1 MKNHKERRV
10 EEPAKILSYF
20 KAEAPILVIV
30 TITGILY
37 NVGMGAGPYFEGQ
50 MAQCLY
56 DILQHR
62 AVPLDMVKLALS
74 YVAVLALVQVMRAGK
89 RYSVRIFSAQIGW
102 LMRHTLYHS
111 LVHMDSKELRREN
124 LGNMMTKAVSDV
136 DACSEGMRKFTTE
149 VFDTGV
155 VMVVYLALLLG
166 YDWRLTLLACLV
178 IPVAYAM
185 ANWLKKIV
193 SETNSAYKACEAQL
207 NQLTMD
213 RVSHALTYRI
223 TGREKNRDTGYEAQL
238 AAYERA
244 SARANIFEGSM
255 MPIYDAIAMCGML
268 IIFYFGSRN
277 VLGTG
282 WVQWDIAGFTT
293 YVACFTKLAVKTS
306 HAAKLFNAVQKA
318 QVSWVRLKPLL
329 QLQVTER
336 ESSKLEK
343 ARPVTLVLDQVSCQY
358 DESSPVLR
366 QICLTAQPGD
376 IVGITGRVACG
387 KSMLGKIFI
396 GEVPWVGTITLNGTD
411 FRALSPEK
419 RKALISY
426 MGHEPELMTASIA
439 ENITLGD
446 PIDVWSYLRAVCLD
460 QEVAALP
467 DKENSLAGSSG
478 TQLSGGQQAR
488 IALARTLA
496 HARPLLVLDDP
507 FSAVDPKGE
516 SRILNNLRTLCP
528 EAVILLISHRLL
540 HFPEF
545 DHVLFLHDGT
555 GTLGTHQELLDSQ
568 PEYAEL
574 YQKQAEG
581 VDLDAK

>member
-124 LGNMMTKAVSDV
+124 LGNLMTKAVSDV

-343 ARPVTLVLDQVSCQY
+343 ARPVTWYWTRSAASTMSLLPYCARFVLLP
-358 DESSPVLR
+358 SPGILWVLP
-366 QICLTAQPGD
+366 AGWPAA
-376 IVGITGRVACG
+376 RVCWG
-387 KSMLGKIFI
+387 KSLLGRCP
-396 GEVPWVGTITLNGTD
+396 GWGL
-411 FRALSPEK
+411 
-419 RKALISY
+419 
-426 MGHEPELMTASIA
+426 
-439 ENITLGD
+439 
-446 PIDVWSYLRAVCLD
+446 
-460 QEVAALP
+460 LP
-467 DKENSLAGSSG
+467 
-478 TQLSGGQQAR
+478 
-488 IALARTLA
+488 
-496 HARPLLVLDDP
+496 
-507 FSAVDPKGE
+507 
-516 SRILNNLRTLCP
+516 
-528 EAVILLISHRLL
+528 
-540 HFPEF
+540 
-545 DHVLFLHDGT
+545 
-555 GTLGTHQELLDSQ
+555 
-568 PEYAEL
+568 
-574 YQKQAEG
+574 
-581 VDLDAK
+581 